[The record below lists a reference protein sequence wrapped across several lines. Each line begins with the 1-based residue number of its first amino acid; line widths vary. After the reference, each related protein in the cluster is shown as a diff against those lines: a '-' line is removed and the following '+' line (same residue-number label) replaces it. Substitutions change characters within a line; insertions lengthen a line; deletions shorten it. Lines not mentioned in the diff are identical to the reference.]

1 MGEAGCL
8 KDGVFKNLQVN
19 GNIDLE
25 NAISKS
31 MPLRKTVVYDY
42 NGIEADA
49 VTVSTMIGADTGAA
63 NNDYEQVV
71 KLPANAFVYRAYGI
85 VKQVNIFSGGV
96 FPTAGNI
103 SIRGAG
109 LPGVGGLITLD
120 PTLDFTKNEVHW
132 SEVDTGDP
140 GLTGDITIGVETI
153 TNTTPAAG
161 ADTWEQVGKIVIVL
175 DYFIL

>member
-42 NGIEADA
+42 AGAEAGSTVTDASTASVNG
-49 VTVSTMIGADTGAA
+49 
-63 NNDYEQVV
+63 DYQQTV
-71 KLPANAFVYRAYGI
+71 KLPANAFVYKAYAV
-85 VKQVNIFSGGV
+85 VKQVNIFSDAHNT
-96 FPTAGNI
+96 PADGNI
-103 SIRGAG
+103 TITGSDGGIIG
-109 LPGVGGLITLD
+109 LGTTLAL
-120 PTLDFTKNEVHW
+120 TRNEVHVI
-132 SEVDTGDP
+132 ELDNNEGVTGDV
-140 GLTGDITIGVETI
+140 TINITSI
-153 TNTTPAAG
+153 TVAPANG
-161 ADTWEQVGKIVIVL
+161 TDTWNQVGKIVIVL

>member
-42 NGIEADA
+42 AGTANGTESADA
-49 VTVSTMIGADTGAA
+49 ATYAQTFNLPSNA
-63 NNDYEQVV
+63 VV
-71 KLPANAFVYRAYGI
+71 YAAYGY
-85 VKQVNIFSGGV
+85 VKTANTF
-96 FPTAGNI
+96 TTAAGNPTGGSLVI
-103 SIRGAG
+103 TGG
-109 LPGVGGLITLD
+109 TNTVGITLD
-120 PTLDFTKNEVHW
+120 TDIVATEGLMFSSTVGEGQVKISGPVTITPGAITWTAEG
-132 SEVDTGDP
+132 VDTW
-140 GLTGDITIGVETI
+140 TV
-153 TNTTPAAG
+153 
-161 ADTWEQVGKIVIVL
+161 VGKIVIVL

>member
-42 NGIEADA
+42 AGTA
-49 VTVSTMIGADTGAA
+49 TGTPTAAAA
-63 NNDYEQVV
+63 NYAQTFN
-71 KLPANAFVYRAYGI
+71 LPSNAFVYKAYAV
-85 VKQVNIFSGGV
+85 VKTANTFTTAAGDPTGGKLV
-96 FPTAGNI
+96 ITG
-103 SIRGAG
+103 GANT
-109 LPGVGGLITLD
+109 VGITLD
-120 PTLDFTKNEVHW
+120 TDIVTAEGLMFSNTVTEGQVKISGPVTITPALINWTEVG
-132 SEVDTGDP
+132 VDTW
-140 GLTGDITIGVETI
+140 
-153 TNTTPAAG
+153 N
-161 ADTWEQVGKIVIVL
+161 QVGKIVIVL

>member
-31 MPLRKTVVYDY
+31 MPLRKTVVYNY
-42 NGIEADA
+42 AGLEARTQTVAEA
-49 VTVSTMIGADTGAA
+49 VAAAA
-63 NNDYEQVV
+63 NDYDQVV
-71 KLPANAFVYRAYGI
+71 KLPENAFVYKAYGI